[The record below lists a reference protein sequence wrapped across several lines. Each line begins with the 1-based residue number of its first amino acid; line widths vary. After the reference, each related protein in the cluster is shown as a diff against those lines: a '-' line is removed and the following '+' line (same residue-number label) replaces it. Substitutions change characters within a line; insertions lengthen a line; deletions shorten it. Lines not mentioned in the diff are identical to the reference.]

1 VREDYS
7 DAPRHATNSAVP
19 NGVLSSALVRW
30 RANRQTR
37 TWEAMTT
44 SMKAAKEYY
53 DSRTQAIESYIK
65 SEEAAYRAQNL
76 PAVAAA
82 DSARVNAE
90 KRGALRAVE
99 HRQEL
104 AELSRMTE
112 LARVEAALAEAQQA
126 LRTQYELGYGV
137 IFNRRSSD
145 LLDAELAVAER
156 RAIQR
161 QHLKEIERAKPALSA
176 SDAGNTLIDDALYEM
191 RANLHAGGMDTSR
204 IDDIIERRKSAR

>member
-1 VREDYS
+1 
-7 DAPRHATNSAVP
+7 
-19 NGVLSSALVRW
+19 
-30 RANRQTR
+30 
-37 TWEAMTT
+37 
-44 SMKAAKEYY
+44 MKAAKEYSMP
-53 DSRTQAIESYIK
+53 DAGDRELHQKPRGRISAHDF
-65 SEEAAYRAQNL
+65 

-82 DSARVNAE
+82 DAARVNAE
-90 KRGALRAVE
+90 KHAALRAVE

-104 AELSRMTE
+104 AEFSHMTE
-112 LARVEAALAEAQQA
+112 LAHVEAALAEAQQA

-161 QHLKEIERAKPALSA
+161 QHLKELEHAKPALST
-176 SDAGNTLIDDALYEM
+176 SDAGDTLIDDALYEM

-204 IDDIIERRKSAR
+204 IDDIIERRKSGR